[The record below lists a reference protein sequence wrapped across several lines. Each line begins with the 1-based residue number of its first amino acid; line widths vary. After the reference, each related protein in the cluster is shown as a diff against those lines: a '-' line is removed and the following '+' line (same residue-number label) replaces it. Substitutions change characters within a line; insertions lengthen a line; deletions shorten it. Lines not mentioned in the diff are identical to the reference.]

1 MAALPSSPMPDPGKT
16 DAMGY
21 SRTNWSMIMDAV
33 SAAEPRSNSA
43 MERLVQRYWP
53 AVFAFIR
60 SSGKSVDEATE
71 LTQGFL
77 CDVLLGRNL
86 LPSATPERGRFR
98 SLLLKSVSN
107 YVREQHRRA
116 TRKKRAPSGADGR
129 PMPSPLSLDAG
140 EGAWSAISRDQ
151 DPEAAFHAQWAAS
164 LVREVLEKV
173 RIDCMRRGQQAYWE
187 VFARRVV
194 RPKLH
199 GESPEPYEHLVANWG
214 IADAAQAANMMVT
227 VKRRFARALVE
238 EAESTVT
245 DSLVTKSELED
256 LLDLLVHER

>member
-1 MAALPSSPMPDPGKT
+1 
-16 DAMGY
+16 
-21 SRTNWSMIMDAV
+21 
-33 SAAEPRSNSA
+33 
-43 MERLVQRYWP
+43 
-53 AVFAFIR
+53 
-60 SSGKSVDEATE
+60 
-71 LTQGFL
+71 
-77 CDVLLGRNL
+77 
-86 LPSATPERGRFR
+86 
-98 SLLLKSVSN
+98 
-107 YVREQHRRA
+107 
-116 TRKKRAPSGADGR
+116 
-129 PMPSPLSLDAG
+129 
-140 EGAWSAISRDQ
+140 
-151 DPEAAFHAQWAAS
+151 
-164 LVREVLEKV
+164 
-173 RIDCMRRGQQAYWE
+173 MRRGQQAYWE

>member
-1 MAALPSSPMPDPGKT
+1 MEDWCVVRRGSIAALTLHD
-16 DAMGY
+16 
-21 SRTNWSMIMDAV
+21 
-33 SAAEPRSNSA
+33 
-43 MERLVQRYWP
+43 
-53 AVFAFIR
+53 
-60 SSGKSVDEATE
+60 
-71 LTQGFL
+71 
-77 CDVLLGRNL
+77 
-86 LPSATPERGRFR
+86 
-98 SLLLKSVSN
+98 
-107 YVREQHRRA
+107 A

-129 PMPSPLSLDAG
+129 PMPSPLSLAAG

-214 IADAAQAANMMVT
+214 IADAAQAANMMVMSNPIS
-227 VKRRFARALVE
+227 VPILSVAGSA
-238 EAESTVT
+238 STVL
-245 DSLVTKSELED
+245 DS
-256 LLDLLVHER
+256 ERGSR